1 MPALNRGTPVKEPV
15 LWTRGVTP
23 PVEYTGRPLQAPPLP
38 TLSKWAKRKQHQA
51 DVRLR
56 RALVDAWADPER
68 AQKDLNAAGL
78 VYNELL
84 DAQGLA
90 NVFMAHAQRGSRM
103 PTTLD
108 GASRCARATYLSSLS
123 TILSIYFL
131 LSLTSRSVCFFLCA
145 FAAERARVQHGPR
158 GTPTRTSSTPR
169 CSTRV
174 RSTTALK
181 RQVSVHKVA
190 VDQFMRPIPAA
201 LRRGGYARSG
211 SGSRR
216 AARWE
221 GRVLVAARLEPR
233 NRAAA
238 GNEMVVWYVRVRSF
252 VALKHFD

>member
-90 NVFMAHAQRGSRM
+90 NVFMAHAQTRLANAHHVGWGQQVCTRH
-103 PTTLD
+103 
-108 GASRCARATYLSSLS
+108 LS

-131 LSLTSRSVCFFLCA
+131 LSLTSRSVCFFLVC
-145 FAAERARVQHGPR
+145 
-158 GTPTRTSSTPR
+158 
-169 CSTRV
+169 V
-174 RSTTALK
+174 RS
-181 RQVSVHKVA
+181 
-190 VDQFMRPIPAA
+190 
-201 LRRGGYARSG
+201 
-211 SGSRR
+211 
-216 AARWE
+216 
-221 GRVLVAARLEPR
+221 
-233 NRAAA
+233 
-238 GNEMVVWYVRVRSF
+238 
-252 VALKHFD
+252 

>member
-90 NVFMAHAQRGSRM
+90 NVFMAHAQTRLANAHHVGWGQQVCTRH
-103 PTTLD
+103 
-108 GASRCARATYLSSLS
+108 LS
-123 TILSIYFL
+123 L
-131 LSLTSRSVCFFLCA
+131 LSLYYTVHLFSPIADISLRLLFSC
-145 FAAERARVQHGPR
+145 
-158 GTPTRTSSTPR
+158 
-169 CSTRV
+169 V
-174 RSTTALK
+174 RSQLSVPESNMAHEEYTHAHVLYTALLDTRPIDYSPK

-190 VDQFMRPIPAA
+190 VDQFMRPIPLHFDAEDT
-201 LRRGGYARSG
+201 
-211 SGSRR
+211 R
-216 AARWE
+216 AADQ
-221 GRVLVAARLEPR
+221 GAVAPPDGKVGNWWPR
-233 NRAAA
+233 
-238 GNEMVVWYVRVRSF
+238 
-252 VALKHFD
+252 D